1 MIQPEYK
8 TFTGFARFWTL
19 LVAYVKLNTRLVLTY
34 LGVLILDSFAKIFSV
49 AAIIP
54 LVDFL
59 SKSGVEDLQKVTLIF
74 IDVLAMLNMEYTI
87 ATSVL
92 VFMLAVLLALL
103 AEILFYFIGRKNA
116 YNINYYFTSRGMR
129 SFFDR
134 GLKFIN
140 SQTFGVIQNTFQ
152 REVELI
158 SGGIDGILL
167 MLSSIVQISFMLFLA
182 FSLSVTMTTV
192 TLIIMFVVIIMM
204 SSLNILI
211 SRLSAKTTLS
221 GNELSQA
228 LFEPLMNAKQ
238 ILSFGRSEYAFKN
251 HTKMFDKHAANALS
265 SETLTYSVPLIFRMS
280 GIVAVLVALYFSI
293 SFGENPVALV
303 AVLIALIRITPI
315 AAQITSSFAAI
326 SSAVPSLN
334 QFEKLFGYVYKQR
347 NHSKL
352 IKFEGFSDAIQL
364 VDISYSHSSIR
375 ESISDINLNIP
386 KNSYVAF
393 VGPSG
398 SGKTTCVDVI
408 LGLLKPSFGDVI
420 VDTQALNKIDLS
432 SFLSCVGYVQQTPF
446 LFNGTIKDN
455 LLWSNHNATE
465 EEMWDALHLANIDS
479 FVRSTEYQLET
490 SVGDRGVSMSGG
502 QKQRIALA
510 LALVRHPSIL
520 ILDEATNSLDYE
532 SEYSIVKALER
543 ISHKVTIIS
552 ITHQPSMAKN
562 SDQVF
567 VFNEGRIV
575 ESGTYNDLIANEK
588 SFLFKMKHK

>member
-167 MLSSIVQISFMLFLA
+167 MISSIVQISFMLFLA

-192 TLIIMFVVIIMM
+192 TLIIMFVVII
-204 SSLNILI
+204 
-211 SRLSAKTTLS
+211 
-221 GNELSQA
+221 
-228 LFEPLMNAKQ
+228 
-238 ILSFGRSEYAFKN
+238 
-251 HTKMFDKHAANALS
+251 
-265 SETLTYSVPLIFRMS
+265 
-280 GIVAVLVALYFSI
+280 IVCI
-293 SFGENPVALV
+293 G
-303 AVLIALIRITPI
+303 
-315 AAQITSSFAAI
+315 
-326 SSAVPSLN
+326 
-334 QFEKLFGYVYKQR
+334 
-347 NHSKL
+347 
-352 IKFEGFSDAIQL
+352 
-364 VDISYSHSSIR
+364 
-375 ESISDINLNIP
+375 
-386 KNSYVAF
+386 
-393 VGPSG
+393 
-398 SGKTTCVDVI
+398 
-408 LGLLKPSFGDVI
+408 
-420 VDTQALNKIDLS
+420 
-432 SFLSCVGYVQQTPF
+432 
-446 LFNGTIKDN
+446 
-455 LLWSNHNATE
+455 
-465 EEMWDALHLANIDS
+465 S
-479 FVRSTEYQLET
+479 FVR
-490 SVGDRGVSMSGG
+490 
-502 QKQRIALA
+502 
-510 LALVRHPSIL
+510 
-520 ILDEATNSLDYE
+520 
-532 SEYSIVKALER
+532 IVFEWR
-543 ISHKVTIIS
+543 C
-552 ITHQPSMAKN
+552 
-562 SDQVF
+562 
-567 VFNEGRIV
+567 
-575 ESGTYNDLIANEK
+575 
-588 SFLFKMKHK
+588 